1 MQSRLLALIALCGL
15 VVGMWS
21 CSSMDSSSRLASN
34 SPASADHEYRPK
46 YLPAADVIQTGAK
59 SGQVGHDTYV
69 CGDVGCRTAVRAD

>member
-21 CSSMDSSSRLASN
+21 CSSMPSSN
-34 SPASADHEYRPK
+34 SLASADHEYRPK

>member
-21 CSSMDSSSRLASN
+21 CSSMPASN
-34 SPASADHEYRPK
+34 SLAAADTRYHPK
-46 YLPAADVIQTGAK
+46 YLPASDVIHTGAK
-59 SGQVGHDTYV
+59 TGQIGSDTYV

>member
-21 CSSMDSSSRLASN
+21 CSSMDSSSHLASN
-34 SPASADHEYRPK
+34 SLATSDSQYHPK
-46 YLPAADVIQTGAK
+46 YLPASDVIQTGAK
-59 SGQVGHDTYV
+59 SGHVGGDTYV

>member
-21 CSSMDSSSRLASN
+21 CSSMPASN
-34 SPASADHEYRPK
+34 SLATSDSHYHPK
-46 YLPAADVIQTGAK
+46 YLPASDVIQTGAK